1 MAQYEPFSLNTPE
14 ELKRKA
20 QELGIDLPLSEDL
33 SILLTPLQIGRK
45 KASNRLSTLPMEGRD
60 SLPDGSPSE
69 LTFRRYRRYGAG
81 GWGVIQF
88 EACAVWPGGRSSDRQ
103 LCLTESTENA
113 LASLLEETRAEAR
126 RVHGTNHKPLCIL
139 QLQDAGRYRHA
150 TGTTPGL
157 TVPYPL
163 LDRRAGVPE
172 GNSALTDGEIEA
184 IQEYMASA
192 ALRAEKIG
200 FDGIDIKS
208 CHRYL
213 SSDLLSAHL
222 RQGKFGGDFSG
233 RTRFLAELVERIRRG
248 AKDPAFLVTARLNL
262 FDGFSLPYG
271 WGCDRSDPPRP
282 DMTEPL
288 RLIGLLK
295 DRGLDLLTTSSGT
308 PYYNPWLV
316 RPFDRVIPGNIPAPE
331 HPLEG
336 VARLFALTAEV
347 QRAYPDLP
355 VAGSGYTWLRQF
367 GVNAAAANL
376 QLHRATLAGF
386 GRTCFA
392 YPELPKDVRDKGK
405 ADPKRVCVSCSLCSE
420 VMSQGGSTG
429 CYAKD
434 REVYG
439 PMLKAHRASRIQKKE
454 EKKNG

>member
-1 MAQYEPFSLNTPE
+1 MAQYETFSFNTQEDLRRKAE
-14 ELKRKA
+14 EL
-20 QELGIDLPLSEDL
+20 GVDIGLSDDL
-33 SILLTPLQIGRK
+33 SILNTPVSVGRK
-45 KASNRLSTLPMEGRD
+45 EAANRFSTLPMEGRD
-60 SLPDGSPSE
+60 SLPDGSPGE

-103 LCLTESTENA
+103 LCLTESTEKG
-113 LASLLEETRAEAR
+113 LASLLEEAR
-126 RVHGTNHKPLCIL
+126 GAGRKALGGKEPLCIL

-150 TGTTPGL
+150 SGTTPGL

-172 GNSALTDGEIEA
+172 ETLPLTDGEIEA
-184 IQEYMASA
+184 VQDRMAEA
-192 ALRAEKIG
+192 ALRAERIG

-222 RQGKFGGDFSG
+222 RPGKFGGDFSG
-233 RTRFLAELVERIRRG
+233 RTRFLTELVERIREG
-248 AKDPAFLVTARLNL
+248 ASDPAFLVTARLNL
-262 FDGFSLPYG
+262 FDGFPWPYG

-295 DRGLDLLTTSSGT
+295 EKGLDMLTTSAGT
-308 PYYNPWLV
+308 PYCNPWLV

-347 QRAYPDLP
+347 QGAYRDLP
-355 VAGSGYTWLRQF
+355 VTGSGYTWLRQF

-376 QLHRATLAGF
+376 QRQRATLAGF

-392 YPELPKDVRDKGK
+392 YPDLPKDVRGSGK

-439 PMLKAHRASRIQKKE
+439 PMLKAHRASRIHNEE